1 MGGACVAVDGGQSKV
16 LVRVSGVAQPIAVE
30 GLGRL
35 EGDLAEGLISRIHS
49 ALSGLQ
55 GGVPRIRR
63 MVLGLTTM
71 PATEPERLDLARRI
85 AEAFSAAEVY
95 LGGDALTAHA
105 GAFGGAAGVVLTVG
119 TGVACLGFDPATGD
133 IRRVDG
139 DGFLL
144 GDAGAAFWIGSR
156 GIEAVLRAADGR
168 GGPTALSGACV
179 LRFGEHVELAAHLHS
194 LPRAVSAIAGFAVD
208 VQAAAQ
214 SGDGVARAIIAE
226 AADELVH
233 TAWAASAVMTTR
245 PVHLALSG
253 RVVAPG
259 TALRAAI
266 EARLCTEPHLVI
278 VPAAGDPLDG
288 AWALVAD
295 LGGGAG
301 GSAGQLRAGSSTAAL
316 WAAYDRHMTGWS
328 LQ

>member
-1 MGGACVAVDGGQSKV
+1 MGGVCVAVDGGQSKV
-16 LVRVSGVAQPIAVE
+16 LVRLSGLPESISVE

-35 EGDLAEGLISRIHS
+35 EGDLAAGLIARIHT
-49 ALSGLQ
+49 ALSSLA

-63 MVLGLTTM
+63 MVLGLTTI
-71 PATEPERLDLARRI
+71 PATEPERRDLARRI

-144 GDAGAAFWIGSR
+144 GDTGAAFWIGSR

-168 GGPTALSGACV
+168 GGPTALTNACAQ
-179 LRFGEHVELAAHLHS
+179 RFGEHAELAAHLHS

-208 VQAAAQ
+208 VQAAALA
-214 SGDGVARAIIAE
+214 GDAAARTIVAE

-259 TALRAAI
+259 SALRGAI
-266 EARLCTEPHLVI
+266 DARLRAEPHLVI

-295 LGGGAG
+295 LGAGSGADRDD
-301 GSAGQLRAGSSTAAL
+301 SAGEKTAAL

>member
-1 MGGACVAVDGGQSKV
+1 MGGVCVAVDGGQSKV
-16 LVRVSGVAQPIAVE
+16 LVRVSGLPESIAVE

-35 EGDLAEGLISRIHS
+35 EGDLAAGLIARIHT
-49 ALSGLQ
+49 ALSSLA

-63 MVLGLTTM
+63 MVLGLTTI
-71 PATEPERLDLARRI
+71 PATEPERRDLARRI

-144 GDAGAAFWIGSR
+144 GDTGAAFWIGSR
-156 GIEAVLRAADGR
+156 GIEAVLRSADGR
-168 GGPTALSGACV
+168 GGPTALTNACAQ
-179 LRFGEHVELAAHLHS
+179 RFGEHAELAAHLHS

-208 VQAAAQ
+208 VQAAALA
-214 SGDGVARAIIAE
+214 GDAAARTIVAE

-259 TALRAAI
+259 SALRGAI
-266 EARLCTEPHLVI
+266 DARLRAEPHLVI

-295 LGGGAG
+295 LGAGSGADRDD
-301 GSAGQLRAGSSTAAL
+301 SAGEKTAAL

>member
-1 MGGACVAVDGGQSKV
+1 MGGVCVAVDGGQSKV
-16 LVRVSGVAQPIAVE
+16 LVRVSGLPESIAVE

-35 EGDLAEGLISRIHS
+35 EGDLAAGLIARIHT
-49 ALSGLQ
+49 ALSSLA

-63 MVLGLTTM
+63 MVLGLTTI
-71 PATEPERLDLARRI
+71 PATEPERRDLARRI

-133 IRRVDG
+133 VRRVDG

-144 GDAGAAFWIGSR
+144 GDTGAAFWIGSR

-168 GGPTALSGACV
+168 GGPTALTNACAQ
-179 LRFGEHVELAAHLHS
+179 RFGEHAELAAHLHS

-208 VQAAAQ
+208 VQAAALA
-214 SGDGVARAIIAE
+214 GDAAARTIVAE

-259 TALRAAI
+259 SALRGAI
-266 EARLCTEPHLVI
+266 DARLRAEPHLVI

-295 LGGGAG
+295 LGAGSGADRDD
-301 GSAGQLRAGSSTAAL
+301 SAGEKTAAL

>member
-1 MGGACVAVDGGQSKV
+1 MGGVCVAVDGGQSKV
-16 LVRVSGVAQPIAVE
+16 LVRVAGLPESIAVE

-35 EGDLAEGLISRIHS
+35 EGDLAAGLIARIHT
-49 ALSGLQ
+49 ALSSLA

-63 MVLGLTTM
+63 MVLGLTTI
-71 PATEPERLDLARRI
+71 PATEPERRDLARRI

-144 GDAGAAFWIGSR
+144 GDTGAAFWIGSR

-168 GGPTALSGACV
+168 GGPTALTNACAQ
-179 LRFGEHVELAAHLHS
+179 RFGEHAELAAHLHS

-208 VQAAAQ
+208 VQAAALA
-214 SGDGVARAIIAE
+214 GDAAARTIVAE

-259 TALRAAI
+259 SALRGAI
-266 EARLCTEPHLVI
+266 DARLRAEPHLVI

-295 LGGGAG
+295 LGAGSGADRDD
-301 GSAGQLRAGSSTAAL
+301 SAGEKTAAL